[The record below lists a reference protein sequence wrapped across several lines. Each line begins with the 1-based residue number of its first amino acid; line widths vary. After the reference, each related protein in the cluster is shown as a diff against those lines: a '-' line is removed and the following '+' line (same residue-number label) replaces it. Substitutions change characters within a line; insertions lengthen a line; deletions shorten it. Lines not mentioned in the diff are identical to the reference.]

1 MKSMKGYY
9 MTSLREYLQHHKL
22 VTDGSFG
29 TFYAAKYGLGEMPE
43 IANIKYPFSSKNC
56 KRNSVKV

>member
-1 MKSMKGYY
+1 
-9 MTSLREYLQHHKL
+9 MTSLREYLEHHKL